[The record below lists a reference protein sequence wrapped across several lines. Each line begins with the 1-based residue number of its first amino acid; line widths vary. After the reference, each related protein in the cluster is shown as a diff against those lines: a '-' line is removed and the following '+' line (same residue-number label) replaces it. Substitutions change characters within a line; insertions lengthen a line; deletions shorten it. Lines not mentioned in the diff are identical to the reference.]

1 MEYTSRGG
9 DRGRDELRD
18 DGPGVAGHTF
28 KYHVKQDALVWLKVQ
43 DDHESQVPGGLTLHA
58 SHSKDLPVRVVHH
71 RSKNLGFF
79 LWWNINQSS
88 NHRMERRLRAYQR
101 RKKRHYKWKSN
112 KRTQEVVI
120 CRCKRD
126 GGDSHP
132 SHPGV

>member
-71 RSKNLGFF
+71 RSKNLGFVF
-79 LWWNINQSS
+79 
-88 NHRMERRLRAYQR
+88 MVEYQPEF
-101 RKKRHYKWKSN
+101 KSQN
-112 KRTQEVVI
+112 GKEIKGISEEEKEALQVEE
-120 CRCKRD
+120 
-126 GGDSHP
+126 
-132 SHPGV
+132 